1 MAVHTLSA
9 KRQMPNGIIK
19 DQKFQV
25 TLPNHMG
32 INTPKG
38 VQAAQRKIF
47 MDTGINVSAADIRN
61 GFHKTKTK

>member
-1 MAVHTLSA
+1 MAVHILSA

-19 DQKFQV
+19 DQTFPV
-25 TLPNHMG
+25 TLPNHIG

-47 MDTGINVSAADIRN
+47 MDTGVNVSTADIIN
-61 GFHKTKTK
+61 GFHKTKMK